1 MDFLNDVITY
11 VRRIVKTPSDAV
23 LSTNLILDYINRF
36 WINDVDARIQLFDL
50 KTTYQFQTQPG
61 VDQYNMPLYNFQ
73 TEGVGAQDI
82 AFYPVYQGFMGPAYV
97 NGVPVSFTTQRESFF
112 AAWPKIVQQSVQVGV
127 GDGSTGPYTLQFPI
141 SPGNSTPV
149 NNPVQSLLRGH
160 VDIRGIVSTGA
171 NIDPPLGTSLNTL
184 IPTTSVKPAVYFT
197 ATDSTGA
204 NNIVCD
210 SGQFLTGNVNYGLL
224 MSPGKD
230 PFGNTQLA
238 NGGALA
244 TPYTTAQNT
253 INYLTGIATNVY
265 FPSAVP
271 DGVAINGQCLF
282 YQAGLPRSVL
292 FYNNTI
298 TLRTVPSSQFMVEL
312 NAYLSPCA
320 FFSTSNIMP
329 YAYMSEYIA
338 LGAARK
344 MMMDTGDAEQL
355 NFYEPF
361 FKEQEMLVWKRSQRQ
376 FTSTRT
382 ETIFGG
388 NANVGGNGG
397 WYNGAGYF

>member
-1 MDFLNDVITY
+1 
-11 VRRIVKTPSDAV
+11 
-23 LSTNLILDYINRF
+23 
-36 WINDVDARIQLFDL
+36 
-50 KTTYQFQTQPG
+50 
-61 VDQYNMPLYNFQ
+61 MPLYNFQ
-73 TEGVGAQDI
+73 TEGIGANDI

-97 NGVPVSFTTQRESFF
+97 NGVEVSFSTQKESFF
-112 AAWPKIVQQSVQVGV
+112 RAWPKIVQQSVQVGV
-127 GDGSTGPYTLQFPI
+127 GDAALGAGPYTLQFPI
-141 SPGNSTPV
+141 SPGNSVPL
-149 NNPVQSLLRGH
+149 NNPIQSLLRGH

-171 NIDPPLGTSLNTL
+171 NIDPPLGVSFNTS

-197 ATDSTGA
+197 TTDAAGN

-224 MSPGKD
+224 MAPGKD
-230 PFGNTQLA
+230 PFGNTSLV
-238 NGGALA
+238 NGDPLNHAD
-244 TPYTTAQNT
+244 TYDTTQNT

-265 FPSAVP
+265 FPSPVP

-282 YQAGLPRSVL
+282 YQGGLPRSVL
-292 FYNNTI
+292 YYNNVI

-320 FFSTSNIMP
+320 FFSTENIMP

-344 MMMDTGDAEQL
+344 LMMDTGDAEQL
-355 NFYEPF
+355 QFYEPF

-376 FTSTRT
+376 FTATRT

-388 NANVGGNGG
+388 NMNGARNSG
-397 WYNGAGYF
+397 WYNGAGYY

>member
-1 MDFLNDVITY
+1 MTY

-23 LSTNLILDYINRF
+23 LSTNLIIDYINRF

-61 VDQYNMPLYNFQ
+61 VDQYNMPMYNFQ
-73 TEGVGAQDI
+73 NEGVSGEDI

-97 NGVPVSFTTQRESFF
+97 NGVEVSFSTQRESFF
-112 AAWPKIVQQSVQVGV
+112 RAWPKIVQQSVQVGV
-127 GDGSTGPYTLQFPI
+127 GDASAGPYTLQFPI
-141 SPGNSTPV
+141 SPGNSVPV

-197 ATDSTGA
+197 TSDSSGA
-204 NNIVCD
+204 NMIVAD
-210 SGQFLTGNVNYGLL
+210 SGQFLTTNVNYGLL

-230 PFGNTQLA
+230 PFGNTGLA

-253 INYLTGIATNVY
+253 INYLTGIATDVY
-265 FPSAVP
+265 FPSAIP
-271 DGVAINGQCLF
+271 DGVAINGQCLY
-282 YQAGLPRSVL
+282 YQSGLPRSVL
-292 FYNNTI
+292 YYNNVI

-320 FFSTSNIMP
+320 FFSTANIMP

-344 MMMDTGDAEQL
+344 IMMDTGDAEQIS
-355 NFYEPF
+355 FYEPF

-376 FTSTRT
+376 FTATRT

-388 NANVGGNGG
+388 NMNSQNSG
-397 WYNGAGYF
+397 WYNGSGYY